1 MAYILDHYLMCVLDI
16 QFRQDR
22 GFVHP
27 SLISLYWDGSDLSSL
42 RVLNKYLLLGNL
54 NTSWEV
60 KPIIT
65 LISEK
70 SFRCMTTYYIHMQT
84 HLYDK

>member
-54 NTSWEV
+54 NTS
-60 KPIIT
+60 
-65 LISEK
+65 
-70 SFRCMTTYYIHMQT
+70 
-84 HLYDK
+84 